1 MIFKVSGSFSA
12 KNIRGKSCSNF
23 FYIIILEVYDQ
34 LENRKGFLKRRKG
47 KGEYL
52 FTCVTNVV
60 LRAYQLPS
68 LILPK
73 SEVDITHMEQMR
85 KQVQRSSTS
94 HTANKEHNLDSLESQ
109 VLGTTDTGCLFL
121 SLLSCLLTTIE
132 ENHFVTRLIFNLKIR
147 LLFFSSKILYFS
159 NPYNITVFII
169 YLYFIGHIFYYSLF
183 FNVSL
188 LILPSSDLITKASH
202 YLGNNF

>member
-1 MIFKVSGSFSA
+1 M
-12 KNIRGKSCSNF
+12 
-23 FYIIILEVYDQ
+23 
-34 LENRKGFLKRRKG
+34 KRRKG

-202 YLGNNF
+202 YLGNNFLINKIVILFEPKANYTDFINLLNSEMDKEKRFLNFL